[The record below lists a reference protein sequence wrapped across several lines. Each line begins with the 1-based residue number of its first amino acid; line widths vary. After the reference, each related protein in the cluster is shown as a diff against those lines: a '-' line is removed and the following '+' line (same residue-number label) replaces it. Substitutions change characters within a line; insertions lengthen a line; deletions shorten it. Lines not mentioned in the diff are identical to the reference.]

1 LTLTCGLA
9 QCKAPILLIARPP
22 GADALCE
29 SAPVSRRRLSPGDV
43 EQASLERDFVD
54 LARQAHRALGAERQP
69 LELVVGR
76 AESVPGI
83 ASIAA
88 YCSVECRAGRDDKVT
103 GASLS

>member
-1 LTLTCGLA
+1 VQGTDFIDCATAGRRRALRERSGLA
-9 QCKAPILLIARPP
+9 A
-22 GADALCE
+22 AL
-29 SAPVSRRRLSPGDV
+29 VPGDV